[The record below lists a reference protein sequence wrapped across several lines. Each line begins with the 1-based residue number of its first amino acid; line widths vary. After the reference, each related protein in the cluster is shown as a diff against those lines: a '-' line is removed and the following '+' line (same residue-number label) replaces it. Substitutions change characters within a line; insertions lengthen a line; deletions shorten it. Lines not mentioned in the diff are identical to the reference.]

1 MKQNRVEYKNLCKK
15 CFSHV
20 LDARWKLG
28 YTTCLQC
35 GEAEAKLKKHTVAP
49 MHKSNYTL
57 ITNRADLVGLN
68 NKGGLVK

>member
-1 MKQNRVEYKNLCKK
+1 M
-15 CFSHV
+15 
-20 LDARWKLG
+20 ALG
-28 YTTCLQC
+28 YKLCLFC
-35 GEAEAKLKKHTVAP
+35 GEEQAREDRRLWTVAP